1 MVVKTWHR
9 QGSRSSDLNDIFKR
23 IIQCSQQY
31 NFDLTLAYV
40 LSSNPADAHSH
51 ALSDLDCMFS
61 PAAWLVLQHRYGPHD
76 FDLCALDSNA
86 QRDREG
92 HVLPHFTPWPT
103 PAASD
108 VNIFAQRL
116 SEERNLYVF
125 PPMVLVGP
133 VLHFLMQS
141 THINVTMIVF
151 DVHPRRYWW
160 PLLRSPITPWVH
172 VKNNH
177 RDTDVSRLW
186 PLNFQ
191 GDSLFPSLTK

>member
-1 MVVKTWHR
+1 M
-9 QGSRSSDLNDIFKR
+9 L
-23 IIQCSQQY
+23 
-31 NFDLTLAYV
+31 
-40 LSSNPADAHSH
+40 
-51 ALSDLDCMFS
+51 S
-61 PAAWLVLQHRYGPHD
+61 PAAWSILQHRYDPHD